1 MAAPFPPPAM
11 APMMVPASAPPPT
24 YFPVRLFLPTPSLP
38 PLRETDPALIRY
50 RRPPTVKERKSSV
63 TSLESGTRLTDNCAR
78 EPLGT
83 ATSPLLPVMS
93 WLTVAATMR
102 PAFCE
107 VAEMAWSVRSLISLP
122 AGNTATVWAT
132 PADNNANTR
141 ENIEASAWHER
152 CQVITGDA
160 RIVHLG
166 RKYDFIVSNPPF
178 YQNDL
183 KSGDAKRNLALH
195 SESLSLEEL
204 LLVIKKH
211 LNKEGKFALLLPYH
225 RKNEFEKLATAEGFF
240 LEEEVSVKQT
250 PTHPFFRAML
260 LFGTVS
266 APVNISTITIRDEDQ
281 YTPEFTALLKDYY
294 LNL

>member
-1 MAAPFPPPAM
+1 M
-11 APMMVPASAPPPT
+11 SNT
-24 YFPVRLFLPTPSLP
+24 YFQCKQFTIHQDRCAMKVCTDACLFGAWVVGQIRSGPYETQTVLDIGTGTGLLSLMMAQNT
-38 PLRETDPALIRY
+38 LASIDAIELD
-50 RRPPTVKERKSSV
+50 EQ
-63 TSLESGTRLTDNCAR
+63 
-78 EPLGT
+78 
-83 ATSPLLPVMS
+83 
-93 WLTVAATMR
+93 AAEQ
-102 PAFCE
+102 A
-107 VAEMAWSVRSLISLP
+107 
-122 AGNTATVWAT
+122 
-132 PADNNANTR
+132 R